1 MVCMLT
7 IGWMK
12 IFTIFKIEPLTKKII
27 CHARYKVTQS
37 WLDNIKAFSG
47 MWRGP
52 TFSVD
57 MMVRAPIF
65 TTESGRREVLTDVG
79 LALWS
84 PGVWKR
90 WERTNNN
97 NYSMRTFR
105 YIYELPQWCTW
116 QTQSRMITNDKKHTN
131 LCPYTEQIIFFV
143 ILVSF

>member
-12 IFTIFKIEPLTKKII
+12 IFTIFKIEPLTKKLYGMQSTRS
-27 CHARYKVTQS
+27 HKVGWTT
-37 WLDNIKAFSG
+37 LKLLVACD
-47 MWRGP
+47 GP

-57 MMVRAPIF
+57 MMVRPDF
-65 TTESGRREVLTDVG
+65 YNRERG
-79 LALWS
+79 EGGAYW
-84 PGVWKR
+84 R
-90 WERTNNN
+90 WPSSVISRCLEEGERTNNN
-97 NYSMRTFR
+97 NYSKQTFR

-116 QTQSRMITNDKKHTN
+116 QTQSCMITNDKKHTN